1 MGRAGKAP
9 REAVGRPRNLPNS
22 AHGFLRGCL
31 EAWALGLGPRLFK
44 CGLYGTGFEAS
55 LRYCVRGCRAMAAQ
69 DRFADKGRIGM
80 TQRTLRSILAGG
92 ALVAALTLA
101 GPAPAHAA
109 AGPGLAGLWS
119 WLAGSWGD
127 RVSVLRLGEGHAQG
141 YRSPTETRK
150 PEKAGPCIDPNG
162 CANTQTSGPSSAPCT
177 TRDAGPCIDPNG

>member
-1 MGRAGKAP
+1 
-9 REAVGRPRNLPNS
+9 
-22 AHGFLRGCL
+22 
-31 EAWALGLGPRLFK
+31 
-44 CGLYGTGFEAS
+44 
-55 LRYCVRGCRAMAAQ
+55 MA
-69 DRFADKGRIGM
+69 K
-80 TQRTLRSILAGG
+80 RTLRNALAGG

-127 RVSVLRLGEGHAQG
+127 RVAVWVLGEGHAQG
-141 YRSPTETRK
+141 HRSSSQTRK

-162 CANTQTSGPSSAPCT
+162 CAASQTSGANSPPCT